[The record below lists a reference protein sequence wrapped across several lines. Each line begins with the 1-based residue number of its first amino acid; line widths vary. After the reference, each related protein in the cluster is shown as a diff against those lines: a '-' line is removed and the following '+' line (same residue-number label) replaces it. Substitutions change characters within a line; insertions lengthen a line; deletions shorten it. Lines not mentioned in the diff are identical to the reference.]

1 MRRAERPAAGPGSPG
16 CPDLLLHV
24 GGPGSPLSPLFL
36 SFFEEECSAIAAR
49 LRVGAAAAA
58 GPSPGG
64 AAAGPV
70 TSTPVA
76 SGPVSSTPVTSGPVA
91 SAPLRPS
98 QPPAGDAPGATPG
111 EPRPRSRLAR
121 PQPRRAARLGT
132 GQGAPGRSG
141 PPGRSPGSGAARP
154 SLGRPR
160 ASLGRE
166 PPRAGR
172 GPGAPA
178 ARLALPSGT
187 KPKPAAKPRLQ
198 HPGGAPQLAL
208 PSAVPRPTPRDKET
222 ETAAKAAGHRQ
233 PSKRLSTAI
242 PTVASR
248 SRLRPPGRVASPK
261 RSYLGT
267 QKEPEQTWCSGSPV
281 EQRAALAAVG
291 ALPEQGSDALRF
303 GFLDPTSGSTTQELL
318 CNRTR
323 ELKENGKADQTWVCV
338 GSPSPIVLPP
348 VPAPGCGEAAPAE
361 QLTGLPSVK
370 PIARQSPPCRL
381 SSEQQESGQKMQQW
395 TRTVSWGETDSRHTG
410 QTQQRL
416 VQAPELLGQ

>member
-178 ARLALPSGT
+178 ARLALPS
-187 KPKPAAKPRLQ
+187 A
-198 HPGGAPQLAL
+198 
-208 PSAVPRPTPRDKET
+208 
-222 ETAAKAAGHRQ
+222 AAKAAGHRQ

-361 QLTGLPSVK
+361 QPAGDQLSQELKHVK
-370 PIARQSPPCRL
+370 DELERVKGELADRTAQCEAYRQTI
-381 SSEQQESGQKMQQW
+381 SS
-395 TRTVSWGETDSRHTG
+395 
-410 QTQQRL
+410 L
-416 VQAPELLGQ
+416 QAQLRAAGIWPEDAAVDENGVVGRD

>member
-178 ARLALPSGT
+178 ARLALPS
-187 KPKPAAKPRLQ
+187 A
-198 HPGGAPQLAL
+198 
-208 PSAVPRPTPRDKET
+208 
-222 ETAAKAAGHRQ
+222 AAKAAGHRQ

-261 RSYLGT
+261 RSYL
-267 QKEPEQTWCSGSPV
+267 
-281 EQRAALAAVG
+281 
-291 ALPEQGSDALRF
+291 
-303 GFLDPTSGSTTQELL
+303 GSTTQELL

-361 QLTGLPSVK
+361 QPAGDQLSQELKHVK
-370 PIARQSPPCRL
+370 DELERVKGELADRTAQCEAYRQTI
-381 SSEQQESGQKMQQW
+381 SS
-395 TRTVSWGETDSRHTG
+395 
-410 QTQQRL
+410 L
-416 VQAPELLGQ
+416 QAQLRAAGIWPEDAAVDENGVVGRD